1 MNFEKYPKSKFESLA
16 SDPDA
21 TRRLADELQDDVVQ
35 EIHEAVFTAFLKVVD
50 GLNAEGHDLRLYEEI
65 RPGDIAYRD
74 EPVEGQC
81 NLRLGCDVVISAG
94 YSDTKTIEEIDA
106 EILRDS

>member
-1 MNFEKYPKSKFESLA
+1 MNFEQYPKSKFESLA

-35 EIHEAVFTAFLKVVD
+35 EIHEAVFAAFLKVVD

-94 YSDTKTIEEIDA
+94 YLDTKTIEEIDA
-106 EILRDS
+106 EIFRDS

>member
-1 MNFEKYPKSKFESLA
+1 MNFEKYAKSKFESLA

-21 TRRLADELQDDVVQ
+21 TRRLADELQDYVVQ

-50 GLNAEGHDLRLYEEI
+50 GLNAAGHDLKPYEEI
-65 RPGDIAYRD
+65 RSGDIAYRD

-94 YSDTKTIEEIDA
+94 YADLKTLEGSDA
-106 EILRDS
+106 EIFRNS